1 MKWDIA
7 FLMRNYPREYR
18 FADRNYMMVDVHQRY
33 LDLLQKHTADIPT
46 IAAFFAGATSNACSA
61 VLFRIEAE
69 TEGDAIEL
77 GRHILEGFVDGLSVL
92 VDRNLPK
99 ICPLLQVR
107 RDDERDSYLI
117 ELGDPGWAYFQ
128 AKDPTSD
135 AVWRQRCKMVF
146 HTLFPFFD
154 VIAQL
159 HPRHD
164 TSLSRQLMYSM
175 KMYRHGAATHVFGL
189 EYICK
194 WSALEG
200 LVCGG
205 ERHRKLALLKNR
217 IQQLFPNECPPIA
230 AKVAE
235 LWDLRNEAVHE
246 ARAFDSDY
254 LHEAPLL
261 GPQIEEVELLFSTVM
276 MFALANIDRADSV
289 QALWA
294 YTASFTVP
302 EWAKKRPRDMPRMA
316 MTKIRFRPKLA
327 ITGGGAF
334 FDSAF
339 NATAR

>member
-18 FADRNYMMVDVHQRY
+18 FADRNYMMVDVDQRH
-33 LDLLQKHTADIPT
+33 LDLLRKHTASMPT
-46 IAAFFAGATSNACSA
+46 VAAFFAGADSNTCSA
-61 VLFRIEAE
+61 VLFRIEAD
-69 TEGDAIEL
+69 TEDEAIEL
-77 GRHILEGFVDGLSVL
+77 TRHILEGFIDGLAML

-107 RDDERDSYLI
+107 RDEERDSYLI

-128 AKDPTSD
+128 AKDPTSNT
-135 AVWRQRCKMVF
+135 VWQRRCKMVF
-146 HTLFPFFD
+146 NTLFPFFD

-159 HPRHD
+159 HPRRD

-175 KMYRHGAATHVFGL
+175 KMYRHGAATGVFGL

-200 LVCGG
+200 LVCSG

-217 IQQLFPNECPPIA
+217 IPQLFPKECARIA

-235 LWDLRNEAVHE
+235 LWELRNEAVHE

-261 GPQIEEVELLFSTVM
+261 GPQIEEVELLFSTVVT
-276 MFALANIDRADSV
+276 FALANIDRANSV
-289 QALWA
+289 QALWTYA
-294 YTASFTVP
+294 ASFKAP
-302 EWAKKRPRDMPRMA
+302 EWAKKRPRDMPRMV
-316 MTKIRFRPKLA
+316 MTKISFQTKLA
-327 ITGGGAF
+327 ITGGGAL
-334 FDSAF
+334 FDRAF
-339 NATAR
+339 THRN